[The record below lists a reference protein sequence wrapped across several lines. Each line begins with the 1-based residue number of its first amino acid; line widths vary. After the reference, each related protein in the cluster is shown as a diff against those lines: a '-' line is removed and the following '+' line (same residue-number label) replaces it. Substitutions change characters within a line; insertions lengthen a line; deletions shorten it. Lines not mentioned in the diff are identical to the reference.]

1 MMKDRIKEI
10 RKSLGLTQQEF
21 ADKTGLKRNSV
32 ANYEIGRNNP
42 IDPVIKSICREFG
55 VNEMWLRTG
64 EGEMFAT
71 LDPED
76 EYIINISKIDMTDNK
91 FVQGMIRAIAN
102 SSPDQLKEVEN
113 FMRVCLGIPKEEG

>member
-1 MMKDRIKEI
+1 MKDRIKEI